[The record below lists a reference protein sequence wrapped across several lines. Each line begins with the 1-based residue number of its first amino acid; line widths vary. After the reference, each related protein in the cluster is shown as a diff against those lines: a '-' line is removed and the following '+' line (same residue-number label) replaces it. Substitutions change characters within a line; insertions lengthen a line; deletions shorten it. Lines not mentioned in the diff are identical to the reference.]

1 MTIAT
6 LTVGMVYHARTDAII
21 VTSPTSLESTVAVL
35 SAWGLDLHFNIV
47 KPSQSFD
54 SLASDFKYS
63 LLVGILLLLAV
74 AVFVLRRQVMK
85 KKLTASWS

>member
-1 MTIAT
+1 MYMP
-6 LTVGMVYHARTDAII
+6 GMMHHGQADAVIS
-21 VTSPTSLESTVAVL
+21 TAPTSLESTVAVL
-35 SAWGLDLHFNIV
+35 SSWGPDLHFNIV

-54 SLASDFKYS
+54 SLASDFKFS

-85 KKLTASWS
+85 KKLNASWT